1 MCGTNADGINTK
13 MDSLLNLIQT
23 ETPQVLMIQETKLY
37 RKNQMKLKN
46 YEIFEKLRK
55 AKEGGG
61 IMIGI
66 TNEIQEIP
74 VDVSP
79 QDPEVE
85 IIVVEVELKEMT
97 IRFLTGYGPQED
109 EKEEKINNFYCSLE
123 EEIIKCEERGCGLI
137 IELDCNAKLGNEWQW

>member
-1 MCGTNADGINTK
+1 
-13 MDSLLNLIQT
+13 
-23 ETPQVLMIQETKLY
+23 
-37 RKNQMKLKN
+37 
-46 YEIFEKLRK
+46 
-55 AKEGGG
+55 
-61 IMIGI
+61 MIGI

-123 EEIIKCEERGCGLI
+123 EEIIKCEEKGCGLI
-137 IELDCNAKLGNEWQW
+137 IELDCNAKLGKEIIHGDPHEMSGNGKLLWDIVQRQGSQQYTQVQRSHNKE